1 MLTSFSSATV
11 IIVLSSHED
20 PKLWIMYLY
29 VCDTTVNESE
39 HFESFESVEDSHMSK
54 ILEYK
59 LDDLYFIHLF
69 PDIVFESVHS
79 FLSSQNVTM
88 MSISELSLLRT
99 FSF

>member
-1 MLTSFSSATV
+1 
-11 IIVLSSHED
+11 
-20 PKLWIMYLY
+20 MYLY

-69 PDIVFESVHS
+69 PDIVFESIHS
-79 FLSSQNVTM
+79 FLNSRNVTM

-99 FSF
+99 FSFSLLAGAYIQIISISIHIDFKRK